1 MEQIF
6 FTIEKKFWVFVSSF
20 LFYYFC
26 LGVGKTYV
34 MRENVCILSLIWRVK
49 KRKRNGRKGLWC
61 AISGAHKRCVQRA
74 IQGPTG
80 PMCVENVHTARLTC
94 TTGSLN
100 FDFGEAK
107 LFIYLFIYLLLFFF
121 FFRFFIQKRR
131 AKLVIKVGQDSPSGQ
146 KEKKK
151 KQSSLRILVAV

>member
-34 MRENVCILSLIWRVK
+34 MRENVCLLSLIWRVK

-107 LFIYLFIYLLLFFF
+107 LFIYLFIYLFIL
-121 FFRFFIQKRR
+121 FFRFFLQKRR